1 MTPTPRSSPPVLDSS
16 QVEAMVRR
24 YLARL
29 ARRYAPMGVAIAAI
43 VLVLTLVPS
52 INQRGQH
59 VQAVGSG
66 GSTPGGTGAGG
77 AGSLATGAGGATSA
91 QGAAAGGAGGGSA
104 SASGITP
111 AAATG
116 SGGAT
121 RGGAACANGGK
132 QVTWTVY
139 APPCVPTYRGN
150 NGGATAA
157 GVSGD
162 TITAV
167 FRRTNS
173 AEEKAAFAAA
183 GSAAPGTDDQYLSDL
198 RAYIDLFNKSYE
210 LYGRHLVVK
219 DYNGQGDNIAEDQ
232 GQDLQG
238 AQADAATA
246 RSMGGFMDLSSS
258 PTLASTQPYEED
270 LAQQHVIA
278 IGAVGLPHSWF
289 RQYAPYEY
297 SIAPDG
303 TKVVTAGIQGIC
315 RRAAGMP
322 AIFAGDPSY
331 QRRTRTFGLITPE
344 NPQYMQEGDQFQS
357 GLASCGTTIA
367 KRVSYSI
374 NISTE
379 EQQSTSIMAQMRSAG
394 VTTVICGCDPIMEI
408 FLSRSADSQSYSPE
422 WTVTPWLDP
431 QGRQTSQSQWSHAGA
446 AQAFTFPPKAQSEAY
461 QVFKLARPG
470 QEPAEKYYPE
480 AYWTALYI
488 FSALQLAGP
497 NLSAQTFQ
505 QGVFSEPKTPRGMFG
520 TWAGGPEAYSP
531 TVEGY
536 MSHWNANAVSGLD
549 GQKGAWVG
557 CEGGQWF
564 SINDANSWGPPHTQ
578 LRC

>member
-1 MTPTPRSSPPVLDSS
+1 
-16 QVEAMVRR
+16 MVRR

-29 ARRYAPMGVAIAAI
+29 ARRYAPMAVALAAL

-52 INQRGQH
+52 INQSGQH
-59 VQAVGSG
+59 VQATGSG
-66 GSTPGGTGAGG
+66 GSGSMSGGTGAGG
-77 AGSLATGAGGATSA
+77 AGNVAVGAGATGPGSTVAGAGS
-91 QGAAAGGAGGGSA
+91 GSAAGV
-104 SASGITP
+104 TP
-111 AAATG
+111 AAASG
-116 SGGAT
+116 SGGTT
-121 RGGAACANGGK
+121 RSGVACASGAK

-139 APPCVPTYRGN
+139 SPPCVPAYHGS

-198 RAYIDLFNKSYE
+198 RAYIDLFNRSYE

-278 IGAVGLPHSWF
+278 IGAVGLPQSWF

-303 TKVVTAGIQGIC
+303 TKVVNAGIQGIC

-408 FLSRSADSQSYSPE
+408 FLSRSADQQQYSPE

-431 QGRQTSQSQWSHAGA
+431 QGRETSQNQWSHAGA

-470 QEPAEKYYPE
+470 QEPAEKYYVE
-480 AYWTALYI
+480 AYWTSLYI

-497 NLSAQTFQ
+497 NLNAQTFQ
-505 QGVFSEPKTPRGMFG
+505 RGVFTEPTTPRGMFG

-536 MSHWNANAVSGLD
+536 LSHWNPNAVSGLD
-549 GQKGAWVG
+549 GMKGAWMA

-564 SINDANSWGPPHTQ
+564 RIDDPNSWGPPHTQ